1 MGAIRNTRADPEA
14 EAAMHRL
21 VIMAGGFGIF
31 VSIAGC
37 ATAPPASYDKPGVSA
52 EQRKAD
58 ERECVQA
65 SIDSREGQ
73 RAGFFV
79 PVDRDAYVKCMV
91 ARGYVAK
98 PAP

>member
-1 MGAIRNTRADPEA
+1 
-14 EAAMHRL
+14 MHRL

-37 ATAPPASYDKPGVSA
+37 ATAPPPASYDKPGVSA

-65 SIDSREGQ
+65 SIGSREGQ
-73 RAGFFV
+73 RTGFFV
-79 PVDRDAYVKCMV
+79 PVDRDAYVNCMV

>member
-1 MGAIRNTRADPEA
+1 VTDPKA
-14 EAAMHRL
+14 KVAMRRL
-21 VIMAGGFGIF
+21 VMMGGVGIF

-37 ATAPPASYDKPGVSA
+37 TTAPPPASYDKPGVSA

-98 PAP
+98 PAQ